1 MKNKI
6 MFAGFMGAILM
17 SVGAANAATT
27 TTIATKGYVDSRVN
41 TVQESVDTLETNAV
55 TAQDVANAIDDKVTE
70 LNLGT
75 TYEALANK
83 VQAISSSMSAE
94 DQATKY
100 PSVKAVLDAMPT
112 LTDEDKQAIAD
123 LTGPDGLITR
133 VDTLETNV
141 GTLTG
146 TGDGS
151 VAKSIADALSASQA
165 DWSQTDTNASNFIKN
180 KPSDLVTTSALNTTL
195 NDYAKTADLPTYQAK
210 STGDLQIGTTG
221 GVFRDMTTA
230 EKAALASGVTAEK
243 VAAYD
248 VLAGDGEGS
257 VAALQ
262 TAVDGLNG
270 ADGTITQLTTIVG
283 ADADKGLQK
292 KVADNTTNIATNADA
307 IAANAEAIADKITM
321 PAACASG
328 NQTCVLMVSNGTVS
342 WTPVTTPVD
351 DPATTGGTTGE

>member
-6 MFAGFMGAILM
+6 IFAGFMGAILM
-17 SVGAANAATT
+17 SVGAANAAT

-41 TVQESVDTLETNAV
+41 TVQESVDTLETNAI
-55 TAQDVANAIDDKVTE
+55 TAQEVADAIDTKVTE

-75 TYEALANK
+75 TYEALTNK

-94 DQATKY
+94 DQQKKY
-100 PSVKAVLDAMPT
+100 PSVKAVLDAMPN

-133 VDTLETNV
+133 VDSLETSV

-151 VAKSIADALSASQA
+151 VAKSIADAITTHTTAA
-165 DWSQTDTNASNFIKN
+165 D
-180 KPSDLVTTSALNTTL
+180 
-195 NDYAKTADLPTYQAK
+195 AKYQAR
-210 STGDLQIGTTG
+210 SMADLQIGTTG

-230 EKAALASGVTAEK
+230 EKAALASGVTADK

-270 ADGTITQLTTIVG
+270 ADGTVTQLTTIVG
-283 ADADKGLQK
+283 ATANDGLQK

-307 IAANAEAIADKITM
+307 IAENTAAIADKITM

-351 DPATTGGTTGE
+351 DPATPAVPAE